1 MAGWSQCGC
10 QKEISHSFDVSL
22 SNADEI
28 DFIMFCLDM
37 LKRVSTAQIATNL
50 F

>member
-28 DFIMFCLDM
+28 GFIMFCLDM